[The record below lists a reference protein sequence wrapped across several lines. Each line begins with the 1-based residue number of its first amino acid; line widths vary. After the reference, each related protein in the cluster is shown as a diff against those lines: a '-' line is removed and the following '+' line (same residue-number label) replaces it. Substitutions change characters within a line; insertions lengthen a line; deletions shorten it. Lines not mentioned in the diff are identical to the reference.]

1 MGIQIR
7 TGRLLL
13 TAALLAGL
21 LAGCGPSPAG
31 DEDDIAYRTAGIAGD
46 STLLTINGTDVQAE
60 EYLFFLGRSIET
72 AMDNGYLGDDAAWA
86 ADIGGQSAPDYLKQ
100 DALNAVKLQVILRN
114 QAAELGVGIS
124 QVDQAELES
133 NLAKTTDVLSTQGMG
148 LQDALDTMCVSEE
161 TFRRINETYYLGEA
175 IIQAMSQPGGELEA
189 TDARVRAFVEE
200 RLQQGGEPCRF
211 YYAQAEE
218 AALLEQWFPGRF
230 NIQRSPED
238 DEYLYSRQEQL
249 ELKGRLYRH
258 QRNDL
263 RRAQERHALQVFPV
277 DAENLEQCRKVLNDW
292 KALHHSRDQS
302 GLMDVS
308 AGETMLRNLKELKI
322 SGVLV
327 KVCGKPAA
335 VAAGYPLTDT
345 VFDLCVCQQT
355 TPAPE
360 ISTAVTSAAPAW
372 AAFRAKVPVWVK
384 QSSTR
389 FPGQSL
395 RIAWR
400 LYFWSRKNP
409 VFWPSATSTR
419 YRTPFSRIS
428 TLVSK
433 ASPMK
438 PFLGSMPSLSRTL
451 ASLRS

>member
-1 MGIQIR
+1 MKLEAIDWSLQRCVEDLRR
-7 TGRLLL
+7 TYG
-13 TAALLAGL
+13 
-21 LAGCGPSPAG
+21 
-31 DEDDIAYRTAGIAGD
+31 
-46 STLLTINGTDVQAE
+46 
-60 EYLFFLGRSIET
+60 
-72 AMDNGYLGDDAAWA
+72 
-86 ADIGGQSAPDYLKQ
+86 
-100 DALNAVKLQVILRN
+100 
-114 QAAELGVGIS
+114 
-124 QVDQAELES
+124 
-133 NLAKTTDVLSTQGMG
+133 
-148 LQDALDTMCVSEE
+148 
-161 TFRRINETYYLGEA
+161 NETSAHAFPSLYIWKTDMKLSLFR
-175 IIQAMSQPGGELEA
+175 SQEVFAVQFGLRGDNSWFFPCG
-189 TDARVRAFVEE
+189 ARAAVRAFVEE

-277 DAENLEQCRKVLNDW
+277 DTENLEQCRKVLNDW

-308 AGETMLRNLKELKI
+308 AGETMLRNLKELEI

-360 ISTAVTSAAPAW
+360 ISTFARYALFQGLGEKILEVNAEEDLGITGL
-372 AAFRAKVPVWVK
+372 R
-384 QSSTR
+384 
-389 FPGQSL
+389 SL
-395 RIAWR
+395 KEGMRP
-400 LYFWSRKNP
+400 SRKIEMY
-409 VFWPSATSTR
+409 TCIQQR
-419 YRTPFSRIS
+419 
-428 TLVSK
+428 
-433 ASPMK
+433 
-438 PFLGSMPSLSRTL
+438 
-451 ASLRS
+451 

>member
-200 RLQQGGEPCRF
+200 QGIYSYKQILLPTVHADGTAYSDTEKAAVKAQADALVAELRASDTPAALFSQRMEEVSADPELEANPDGYTAMPGQKAAAVEEAVLALSVGQISGPVETDQGYHILLRQDAVNEQTTGAYPGYRMNQLLLEWVEQAQVTTTQAYDSLDVRGYYDALQAVGAERR
-211 YYAQAEE
+211 AQAE
-218 AALLEQWFPGRF
+218 AAL
-230 NIQRSPED
+230 S
-238 DEYLYSRQEQL
+238 
-249 ELKGRLYRH
+249 
-258 QRNDL
+258 
-263 RRAQERHALQVFPV
+263 
-277 DAENLEQCRKVLNDW
+277 
-292 KALHHSRDQS
+292 
-302 GLMDVS
+302 S
-308 AGETMLRNLKELKI
+308 APPSE
-322 SGVLV
+322 S
-327 KVCGKPAA
+327 
-335 VAAGYPLTDT
+335 
-345 VFDLCVCQQT
+345 
-355 TPAPE
+355 
-360 ISTAVTSAAPAW
+360 APAS
-372 AAFRAKVPVWVK
+372 A
-384 QSSTR
+384 
-389 FPGQSL
+389 
-395 RIAWR
+395 
-400 LYFWSRKNP
+400 
-409 VFWPSATSTR
+409 PSD
-419 YRTPFSRIS
+419 
-428 TLVSK
+428 
-433 ASPMK
+433 
-438 PFLGSMPSLSRTL
+438 
-451 ASLRS
+451 